1 MILFNKKKT
10 RHGNDMQFE
19 NSFFEI
25 IKITKIWIAL
35 LFTFCVYSME
45 IVISWKNGGNEEEN
59 YLLGNL
65 LGNLLGIY

>member
-19 NSFFEI
+19 NSFWNYKNNKNLDRVI
-25 IKITKIWIAL
+25 IYVL
-35 LFTFCVYSME
+35 YSIE